1 MSNLNALMESKT
13 EKDDQDQSKTKS
25 KIQSLCKK
33 KLYGTIECAHS
44 SVEVRV
50 EVRVILGTV
59 VFYAQL

>member
-1 MSNLNALMESKT
+1 MHLWNQRPKRM
-13 EKDDQDQSKTKS
+13 TKI
-25 KIQSLCKK
+25 KARPKARFKAFAK